1 MGDRHSSGRTL
12 VSEGVPPD
20 RERVQGAFWRLVE
33 TVARLRAPGGCP
45 WDREQTLASI
55 KPYTLE
61 ETHEVLEA
69 IDSGVDADI
78 AEELGDLLLQVVL
91 YAQIAADEG
100 RFDLIPVI
108 DGISE
113 KLVRRHPHVFGDV
126 KVSGADEVT
135 ENWEQI
141 KKREKKRESLLE
153 GVPVSMPAL
162 SRASRISEKA
172 ARVGYDW
179 PVREMLFDKLK
190 EELGELADE
199 LFEDGKIPE
208 IASGV
213 DSEVVEDAP
222 IADAARLDRAEEEL
236 GDLLFVIAN
245 IGRRW
250 GINPEEALRRT
261 NRKFE
266 RRFAAIERAAAE
278 AGKRIDDLSLQEME
292 AFYQVARRE
301 AKAAK
306 SRGE

>member
-1 MGDRHSSGRTL
+1 MANEQSGRRPL

-20 RERVQGAFWRLVE
+20 PAELQRAVSRLVE

-45 WDREQTLASI
+45 WDREQTMASI

-78 AEELGDLLLQVVL
+78 VEELGDLLLQVVL
-91 YAQIAADEG
+91 HSQIAADEG
-100 RFDLIPVI
+100 RFDLIPVV

-113 KLVRRHPHVFGDV
+113 KLIRRHPHVFADV
-126 KVSGADEVT
+126 KAETPGQVV

-141 KKREKKRESLLE
+141 KKREKQRESLLS
-153 GVPVSMPAL
+153 GVPTSMPAL

-179 PVREMLFDKLK
+179 PVREMLFDKLN
-190 EELGELADE
+190 EELGEFAE
-199 LFEDGKIPE
+199 EIFPNGKIPKV
-208 IASGV
+208 ASGV
-213 DSEVVEDAP
+213 DVDPVPDAP
-222 IADAARLDRAEEEL
+222 IDDPERLDRAEDEL
-236 GDLLFVIAN
+236 GDVLFVIAN

-266 RRFAAIERAAAE
+266 RRFSAIEKAAKA
-278 AGKRIDDLSLQEME
+278 AGKRLEDLSLQEME
-292 AFYQVARRE
+292 RYYQDARRAE
-301 AKAAK
+301 KE
-306 SRGE
+306 SG

>member
-1 MGDRHSSGRTL
+1 MANEQSGRKPL

-20 RERVQGAFWRLVE
+20 AGELQRAFSRLVE

-45 WDREQTLASI
+45 WDREQTMASI

-78 AEELGDLLLQVVL
+78 VEELGDLLLQVVL
-91 YAQIAADEG
+91 HSQIAADEG

-113 KLVRRHPHVFGDV
+113 KLIRRHPHVFSNV
-126 KVSGADEVT
+126 KAETPGQVV

-141 KKREKKRESLLE
+141 KKREKQRESLLS
-153 GVPVSMPAL
+153 GVPNSMPAL

-179 PVREMLFDKLK
+179 PVREMLFDKLN
-190 EELGELADE
+190 EELGEFAE
-199 LFEDGKIPE
+199 EIFPGGKIPKV
-208 IASGV
+208 IAGV
-213 DSEVVEDAP
+213 DAKPAHDEP
-222 IADAARLDRAEEEL
+222 INDPERLDRAEDEL
-236 GDLLFVIAN
+236 GDVLFVVAN
-245 IGRRW
+245 IARRW

-266 RRFAAIERAAAE
+266 RRFAAIEQAAKA
-278 AGKRIDDLSLQEME
+278 AGKRLEDLTLQEME
-292 AFYQVARRE
+292 AHYQVARQAE
-301 AKAAK
+301 KTG
-306 SRGE
+306 GE

>member
-1 MGDRHSSGRTL
+1 MANEQSGRGPL

-20 RERVQGAFWRLVE
+20 PGELQRAVSRLVE

-45 WDREQTLASI
+45 WDREQTMTSI

-78 AEELGDLLLQVVL
+78 VEELGDLLLQVVL
-91 YAQIAADEG
+91 HSQIAADEG
-100 RFDLIPVI
+100 RFDLIPVV

-113 KLVRRHPHVFGDV
+113 KLIRRHPHVFADV
-126 KVSGADEVT
+126 KAETAGQVV

-141 KKREKKRESLLE
+141 KKREKQRESLLS
-153 GVPVSMPAL
+153 GVPTSMPAL

-179 PVREMLFDKLK
+179 PVREMLFDKLN
-190 EELGELADE
+190 EELGEFAEE
-199 LFEDGKIPE
+199 LFPGGKIPKV
-208 IASGV
+208 ASGV
-213 DSEVVEDAP
+213 DVDPVPDAP
-222 IADAARLDRAEEEL
+222 IDDPERLDRAEDEL
-236 GDLLFVIAN
+236 GDVLFVVAN

-266 RRFAAIERAAAE
+266 RRFAAIEKAAKA
-278 AGKRIDDLSLQEME
+278 AGKRLEDLSLQEME
-292 AFYQVARRE
+292 RYYQEARRAE
-301 AKAAK
+301 KE
-306 SRGE
+306 SE